1 MSEFRVASRYA
12 KSLLDL
18 AQEQGKLEE
27 VNRDMQLFEKVGKEN
42 REFLLLLKNP
52 IITHDKKLS
61 ILRAIF
67 KGRVNDL
74 TLAMFE
80 IIVKKQ
86 REAIL
91 FSVSKEFHNLY
102 NIVKGIENAEVIS
115 VTPLTEQLRSR
126 FKEIIKR
133 EFGKEVEL
141 HEKVDKELIGGYILK
156 VGDKQI
162 DESIKGK
169 LQTLKRQFSFNTPYI
184 REI

>member
-42 REFLLLLKNP
+42 REFLLVLKNP

-74 TLAMFE
+74 TLAIFE
-80 IIVKKQ
+80 IIVKKH

-102 NIVKGIENAEVIS
+102 NVVKGIENAEVIS
-115 VTPLTEQLRSR
+115 VTPLTAELRSR

-141 HEKVDKELIGGYILK
+141 HEKVDKDLIGGYVLK

-169 LQTLKRQFSFNTPYI
+169 LNTLQRQFKFNTPYI
-184 REI
+184 KEI

>member
-27 VNRDMQLFEKVGKEN
+27 VNNDMQLFEKVGKEN

-61 ILRAIF
+61 ILKAIF
-67 KGRVNDL
+67 KGKVNDL
-74 TLAMFE
+74 TLAIFE

-102 NIVKGIENAEVIS
+102 NKVKGIDNAEVIS
-115 VTPLTEQLRSR
+115 ATPLTEQLRSK

-141 HEKVDKELIGGYILK
+141 HEKVDKDLIGGYILK
-156 VGDKQI
+156 VGDRQI

-169 LQTLKRQFSFNTPYI
+169 LQMLKREFSFNTPYVK
-184 REI
+184 EF

>member
-27 VNRDMQLFEKVGKEN
+27 VNKDMQLFEKVGKEN
-42 REFLLLLKNP
+42 REFLLVLKNP

-61 ILRAIF
+61 ILRSIF
-67 KGRVNDL
+67 KGKVNDL
-74 TLAMFE
+74 TLAIFE
-80 IIVKKQ
+80 IIVKKH

-91 FSVSKEFHNLY
+91 FSVSKEFHSLY
-102 NIVKGIENAEVIS
+102 NRVKGIDSAEVIS
-115 VTPLTEQLRSR
+115 VAPLTEQLRSK

-141 HEKVDKELIGGYILK
+141 HEKVDKDLIGGYILK
-156 VGDKQI
+156 VGDRQI

-169 LQTLKRQFSFNTPYI
+169 LLTLKREFSFNAPFVK
-184 REI
+184 EF